1 MIDVLWLED
10 KADELEAFNDL
21 AYENGINLII
31 HETAF
36 DAEKAITLHP
46 EWFDA
51 AILDAR
57 GFSRTKT
64 EQQSTSGMHNV
75 MFLLKSKQIPFAIFS
90 GEVGIISNEEF
101 INSLGGAR
109 LFKKGSDDLSVLKY
123 IKEVVADLPNVK
135 VKQDHAQAFLIF
147 SNSKILDLFD
157 DDEIYEFQKILIKLI
172 LNKDDM
178 DVVAKS
184 VRALFESFLF
194 KLFDNYRWF
203 DIKYNERGGV
213 NFNGTAYL
221 FENKDTTY
229 VGKDY
234 MGKLLSMTALYS
246 QPLNH
251 GEANS
256 VKYLLES
263 KNQYYLSCIVDSMLA
278 IMAWLPEFIKKNK

>member
-10 KADELEAFNDL
+10 KADELDAFNDL
-21 AYENGINLII
+21 AFENGINLMI
-31 HETAF
+31 HETAL
-36 DAEKAITLHP
+36 DAEKTILLHP
-46 EWFDA
+46 ERIDA

-57 GFSRTKT
+57 GFNRSKT

-75 MFLLKSKQIPFAIFS
+75 MFLLRSKQIPFAIFS

-101 INSLGGAR
+101 INSLGGTR

-123 IKEVVADLPNVK
+123 IKEVVANLPNVK
-135 VKQDHAQAFLIF
+135 VKQQHAQAFLIF

-157 DDEIYEFQKILIKLI
+157 DDEIYEFQKTLIKLI

-184 VRALFESFLF
+184 VRTLYESFLF

-203 DIKYNERGGV
+203 DVKYNERGGV

-229 VGKDY
+229 IGKDY

-263 KNQYYLSCIVDSMLA
+263 KNQYYLSCLVDSMLA